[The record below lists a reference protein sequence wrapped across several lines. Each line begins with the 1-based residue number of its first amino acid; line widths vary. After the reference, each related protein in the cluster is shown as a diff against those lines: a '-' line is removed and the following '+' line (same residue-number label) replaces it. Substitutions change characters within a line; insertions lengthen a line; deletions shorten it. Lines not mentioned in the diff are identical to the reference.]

1 MKNQEIDQSIW
12 NNKMYL
18 LLFSSYTI
26 STLGKFFDILA
37 VMLMFSYV
45 WQAEPWLISLNP
57 VAYAVPYALFS
68 QFSGIFVDRGKKVK
82 IILVA
87 DLLTA
92 VCTISMMFTFNL
104 WMMLGIIFVRA
115 TISTVHFPAQQALV
129 KQVVHEDLLMK
140 AVTLNGTVNQLSK
153 VIGPFVGASIAA
165 AFSP

>member
-1 MKNQEIDQSIW
+1 MADFIESRCLCVHMHCSANFPVFLWTGVKSKD
-12 NNKMYL
+12 
-18 LLFSSYTI
+18 YTGGG
-26 STLGKFFDILA
+26 S
-37 VMLMFSYV
+37 
-45 WQAEPWLISLNP
+45 
-57 VAYAVPYALFS
+57 
-68 QFSGIFVDRGKKVK
+68 VDG
-82 IILVA
+82 
-87 DLLTA
+87 
-92 VCTISMMFTFNL
+92 VCTISMIFTFNL